1 MDCLN
6 IISSCWGSEKIKD
19 VLKFILRGFAIGI
32 IFHFVQ
38 IAHSAY
44 NGDSLGFGFY
54 YNTYLGELAQGRYG
68 LLLFSKRIVNPA
80 IEFIGTLSL
89 YSFAS
94 YLLIEIIGM
103 ELSSFFALLVQGIF
117 MSQPHIAT
125 YAGFAYASFP
135 YALAYVLMILSV
147 RIIQK
152 SIEIRKENIKKSVR
166 FVLYSIFAVAASF
179 SIWQAY
185 IPTFTTLVFVLLL
198 FSKDN
203 KKRLKTIFTAGVSAI
218 GGTALYVI
226 VMKLINHIYGVT
238 PTDARGFADV
248 LSLNLPLFRSPIST
262 IADCYSIFVKYLLTN
277 TIVYNGR
284 RLELIHGLLGL
295 IMIVVAILWLK
306 GMEKKNLVVSVILF
320 LLMPIAFCFYRVMS
334 YDVSNV
340 PWTYLHSMIFIWIIL
355 LVIMSRIK
363 MQRKSV
369 YAITVFLIGYVICRQ
384 VYICNTN
391 YQSLQARD
399 IKSTAMAIS
408 MYTRLSENEDW
419 SSDVPIM
426 VVGSMDTIYPDNNWY
441 YANTLKGWQ
450 PQLNEFVPYSG
461 MPQNWVVLINR
472 IYGTYF
478 SAIDYRW
485 ENYDKV
491 LTSGEY
497 KNMDIWPAKDSM
509 KMIDGVMVVKL
520 GEVE

>member
-1 MDCLN
+1 MECLCN
-6 IISSCWGSEKIKD
+6 LVLLESEKIKRD
-19 VLKFILRGFAIGI
+19 VLRFILRGFAIGI
-32 IFHFVQ
+32 IIHFVQ

-44 NGDSLGFGFY
+44 NGDALGFGFY
-54 YNTYLGELAQGRYG
+54 YRTYLGELAQGRYG
-68 LLLFSKRIVNPA
+68 LLLFSDRIVNPA
-80 IEFIGTLSL
+80 IEFIGALSL
-89 YSFAS
+89 YAFAS
-94 YLLIEIIGM
+94 YLVIEIMGM
-103 ELSSFFALLVQGIF
+103 EISSFGAMLVQGIF

-125 YAGFAYASFP
+125 YAGFTYASFP
-135 YALAYVLMILSV
+135 YTLAYVFMILSV
-147 RIIQK
+147 WIVRKSVETWEQSRKK
-152 SIEIRKENIKKSVR
+152 SILLI
-166 FVLYSIFAVAASF
+166 LYSILAVATSF

-218 GGTALYVI
+218 GGTVLYVI
-226 VMKLINHIYGVT
+226 IMKFINHIYGVA

-248 LSLNLPLFRSPIST
+248 LSLNLPLFRSPVST

-284 RLELIHGLLGL
+284 RLQLIHGLLGL

-306 GMEKKNLVVSVILF
+306 GMEKKNLVVSIILL
-320 LLMPIAFCFYRVMS
+320 LLMPIAFCFYRVMK

-340 PWTYLHSMIFIWIIL
+340 PWTYLHSMIFIWILLLAIL
-355 LVIMSRIK
+355 SRIK
-363 MQRKSV
+363 MQREYV
-369 YAITVFLIGYVICRQ
+369 YAITALLIGYVICRQ

-408 MYTRLSENEDW
+408 MYSRLSENEDW

-426 VVGSMDTIYPDNNWY
+426 VVGSMDTIYSDNNWY
-441 YANTLKGWQ
+441 YVNTLKGWQ
-450 PQLNEFVPYSG
+450 PQLNEFVPYPG
-461 MPQNWVVLINR
+461 MPENWVILINR
-472 IYGTYF
+472 IYGTCF
-478 SAIDYRW
+478 SVIDYRW

-491 LTSGEY
+491 LSSDEY
-497 KNMDIWPAKDSM
+497 GDMDIWPAKDSM
-509 KMIDGVMVVKL
+509 KLIDGVMVVKL